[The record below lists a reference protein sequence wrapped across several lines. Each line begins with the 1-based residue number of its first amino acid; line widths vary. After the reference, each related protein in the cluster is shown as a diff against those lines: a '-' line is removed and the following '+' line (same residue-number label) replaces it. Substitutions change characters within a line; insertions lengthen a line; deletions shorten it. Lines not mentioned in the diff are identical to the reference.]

1 MNFLK
6 KIYNKEKNWWNLE
19 KLLNQLDGIL
29 KFLDLKQLKE
39 DYVPYLFEI
48 LKDNTFTVKKK
59 CANSLVKFLQV
70 NYYSSLNSQ
79 ILIDLNK

>member
-48 LKDNTFTVKKK
+48 LKDNNFTVKKK
-59 CANSLVKFLQV
+59 CANSLVKFLHV

-79 ILIDLNK
+79 ILLDLNK